1 MLIPFLELVSAIID
15 KNPLIADPNKTGKYL
30 NVIQQCDKTAKW
42 PELTQLCY
50 LPNPEHYQVSS
61 ICLEVNKLKI
71 QGVVAAAHTFAST
84 TLLQLLVEDRDL
96 IGHLKSVKKYF
107 LIEQG
112 DFIVQF
118 LDLCDSELSQPVDCV
133 EPARYHL
140 LK

>member
-1 MLIPFLELVSAIID
+1 M
-15 KNPLIADPNKTGKYL
+15 

-42 PELTQLCY
+42 PELTQLRY

-61 ICLEVNKLKI
+61 VCLEVKKKPII

-133 EPARYHL
+133 EPAR
-140 LK
+140 

>member
-1 MLIPFLELVSAIID
+1 MLIPFLELVSQTIDCQPHIID
-15 KNPLIADPNKTGKYL
+15 NDGTGKYL

-42 PELTQLCY
+42 PELTQLRY
-50 LPNPEHYQVSS
+50 LPNPEHYQVKSYKSWQS
-61 ICLEVNKLKI
+61 IFNQLWR

-133 EPARYHL
+133 EPAR
-140 LK
+140 

>member
-1 MLIPFLELVSAIID
+1 MRQDSKMAR
-15 KNPLIADPNKTGKYL
+15 TH
-30 NVIQQCDKTAKW
+30 TA
-42 PELTQLCY
+42 T
-50 LPNPEHYQVSS
+50 LPSQPGTLSGEASS
-61 ICLEVNKLKI
+61 ILFHVLDVMF

-133 EPARYHL
+133 EPAR
-140 LK
+140 

>member
-1 MLIPFLELVSAIID
+1 MSYNNATRQLNGQNSHNCDTFQTPNIIRSVL
-15 KNPLIADPNKTGKYL
+15 KFWQSIFN
-30 NVIQQCDKTAKW
+30 
-42 PELTQLCY
+42 QLWW
-50 LPNPEHYQVSS
+50 
-61 ICLEVNKLKI
+61 

-133 EPARYHL
+133 EPAR
-140 LK
+140 

>member
-1 MLIPFLELVSAIID
+1 M
-15 KNPLIADPNKTGKYL
+15 K
-30 NVIQQCDKTAKW
+30 
-42 PELTQLCY
+42 
-50 LPNPEHYQVSS
+50 
-61 ICLEVNKLKI
+61 
-71 QGVVAAAHTFAST
+71 GVVSAAHTFAST

-133 EPARYHL
+133 EPARFENNA
-140 LK
+140 LKWGVFFV